1 MFKNFLRNWSP
12 KVETP
17 AEYRQAG
24 ALPYAL
30 IDGRLSVLLITSRR
44 NGRWIF
50 PKGAIELNMSPSEA
64 AGALGTA
71 MMAAAITSLTGQI
84 LVVQWLRAPALVL
97 LALAVPAIGLGAG
110 VLWLFD
116 SRLGMTLAV
125 MLVGMGIGFG
135 MPAIMSLASLRVDS
149 SEQGRVAGL
158 ASACPSLGFVLGPLV
173 GTGLYTLDH
182 RFPYMLVV
190 MLMVP
195 LAVLVWR
202 LRRAGTA

>member
-1 MFKNFLRNWSP
+1 M
-12 KVETP
+12 
-17 AEYRQAG
+17 
-24 ALPYAL
+24 
-30 IDGRLSVLLITSRR
+30 
-44 NGRWIF
+44 
-50 PKGAIELNMSPSEA
+50 
-64 AGALGTA
+64 
-71 MMAAAITSLTGQI
+71 
-84 LVVQWLRAPALVL
+84 
-97 LALAVPAIGLGAG
+97 
-110 VLWLFD
+110 LWGFD

-195 LAVLVWR
+195 LAVLAQWR
-202 LRRAGTA
+202 DEARRNLCVRHIERDAELLGQRNHGRSWQRGQFDLLFGHAGGGEPALRLGACRGRGQRL